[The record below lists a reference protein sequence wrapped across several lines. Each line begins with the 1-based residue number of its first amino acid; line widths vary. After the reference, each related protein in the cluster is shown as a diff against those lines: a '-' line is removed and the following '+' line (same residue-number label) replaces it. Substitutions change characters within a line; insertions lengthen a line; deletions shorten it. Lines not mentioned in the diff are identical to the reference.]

1 MKIKSLRSASGI
13 NISVELLAAAI
24 ESAKDSIVIT
34 DTQLDEPG
42 PSIVY
47 VNAMFTKLTG
57 YTAEEVIGKSPRF
70 LQGPETD
77 RGVLDDIRN
86 KLSNN
91 QVFDGKAVNYRKDGS
106 TFINEWHI
114 EPIVTPDGK
123 INHFLAIQHDVTERE
138 RVYEALA
145 QSEQQLRQQT
155 VVLEDKNRVLH
166 ELLQQIEREKQ
177 KVKEDVML
185 NVEEVLLPIL
195 NKLKRKDGQL
205 NYDYLAILENNLRQ
219 LSSSFG
225 RNLINQN
232 FGLSRRELEIAMM
245 IREGRSTKEIAQAL
259 NISERTTEN
268 HRNSI
273 RRKMGIQQ
281 SSVHLNS
288 YLQSL

>member
-1 MKIKSLRSASGI
+1 MKIKSSSNATGI
-13 NISVELLAAAI
+13 NISAELLAAAI

-34 DTQLDEPG
+34 NTQLDEPG
-42 PSIVY
+42 PTIVY
-47 VNAMFTKLTG
+47 VNATFTKLTG

-145 QSEQQLRQQT
+145 QSERQLRQQA

-195 NKLKRKDGQL
+195 NKLKSKDGQL
-205 NYDYLAILENNLRQ
+205 NYDYLIMLENNLRQ

-245 IREGRSTKEIAQAL
+245 IREGRSTKEIAQTL

>member
-1 MKIKSLRSASGI
+1 MKIKSLRSATGI

-205 NYDYLAILENNLRQ
+205 NYDYLAVLENNLRQ

>member
-205 NYDYLAILENNLRQ
+205 NYDYLTILENNLRQ